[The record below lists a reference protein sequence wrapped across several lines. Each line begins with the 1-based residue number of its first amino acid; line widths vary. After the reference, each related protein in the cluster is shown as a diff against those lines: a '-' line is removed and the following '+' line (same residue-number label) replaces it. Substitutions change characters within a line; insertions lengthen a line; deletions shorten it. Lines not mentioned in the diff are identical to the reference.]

1 MAFTHPALP
10 RQRGI
15 TLIGLLL
22 WAIVI
27 AFLALVAT
35 RVFPTVN
42 EYWTVLRAINK
53 IVADNPPTVAEV
65 RKAFEKQK
73 EIEYSITSIG
83 GDDLE
88 VTKENDRLV
97 IRVAYDKEIEL
108 VEPVFLLIKYR
119 GEARAGAAR

>member
-108 VEPVFLLIKYR
+108 FPPVYLLIKYEGR
-119 GEARAGAAR
+119 SK

>member
-1 MAFTHPALP
+1 MAFTHSALP

-108 VEPVFLLIKYR
+108 VEPVVSRQRDRHDIV
-119 GEARAGAAR
+119 AP

>member
-1 MAFTHPALP
+1 MATTHPALP
-10 RQRGI
+10 QQRGI

-27 AFLALVAT
+27 AFVALVAT

-42 EYWTVLRAINK
+42 EYWTILRAINK
-53 IVADNPPTVAEV
+53 IVEENPPTVADV

-73 EIEYSITSIG
+73 EIEYSISSIG

-108 VEPVFLLIKYR
+108 FEPVFLLIKYR
-119 GEARAGAAR
+119 GEARAGGGR

>member
-1 MAFTHPALP
+1 MAFTHSALP

>member
-1 MAFTHPALP
+1 MAFTHSALP

-53 IVADNPPTVAEV
+53 IVADNPPT
-65 RKAFEKQK
+65 
-73 EIEYSITSIG
+73 
-83 GDDLE
+83 
-88 VTKENDRLV
+88 
-97 IRVAYDKEIEL
+97 
-108 VEPVFLLIKYR
+108 
-119 GEARAGAAR
+119 